1 MMVTIQT
8 LSLTA
13 MAAKMANAL
22 ATSTAINAFCASYFA
37 TTPNI
42 YVGYNGKKPP
52 TDQNCPY
59 IVIRPDQKTEGLQVD
74 EQVYNFTV
82 GFAVLSE
89 ATTTSGKIA
98 TQTGMTLCDQ
108 LGQLIYACIA
118 SAGNYPVYQ
127 VGYILE
133 PREFWPQSIGQM
145 DIEIR
150 AAIAIGGDLSY

>member
-1 MMVTIQT
+1 MTIQT

-52 TDQNCPY
+52 SEKNCPY
-59 IVIRPDQKTEGLQVD
+59 IVIVPDQKNEGLQVD
-74 EQVYNFTV
+74 EQTYMFSV
-82 GFAVLSE
+82 GFAVLSD
-89 ATTTSGKIA
+89 AVTTSGKIT
-98 TQTGMTLCDQ
+98 TQTGMSLCEQ
-108 LGQLIYACIA
+108 FGQLIYSALA
-118 SAGNYPVYQ
+118 TAGNYPVYQ
-127 VGYILE
+127 AGYVFELQAY
-133 PREFWPQSIGQM
+133 WPQAIGQM

-150 AAIAIGGDLSY
+150 AAIAMGGDLSY